1 LVDVSGNWNADAA
14 YISEARMKTVLLIA
28 AGVFAYVLLNTRYH
42 FRCDGT
48 LNDPACKNMFT
59 GGWASL
65 QGK

>member
-1 LVDVSGNWNADAA
+1 
-14 YISEARMKTVLLIA
+14 MKTVLLIA

-59 GGWASL
+59 GAWASL